1 MARKSRRASAT
12 PDSTT
17 GSRYIVNH
25 AFNFT
30 DADGVDHWITTA
42 TAHKIEALLPKD
54 MIADKVASGMI
65 SDSTD
70 TAGDGEAT
78 E

>member
-1 MARKSRRASAT
+1 MARKPRRASAIA
-12 PDSTT
+12 DSTT

-42 TAHKIEALLPKD
+42 TAHQIEKLLPKD
-54 MIADKVASGMI
+54 VIADKVASGMI
-65 SDSTD
+65 SDSSD
-70 TAGDGEAT
+70 TTADAEAT